1 MIRKYLLM
9 AMAAVCIP
17 AAITTAVS
25 AQLFQSPGVIGG
37 SLNSSEEERIFCG
50 VCSILAPHL
59 IPDGLRAD
67 YVSVHPRC
75 GTLPILEALQNFDR
89 FGIDK
94 RAKLATFF
102 QRPSSQRS
110 FASAGGHFLIH
121 YDTSGF
127 HAVDKTDSDSN
138 GIPDYVDFVAATFED
153 VWTKEIDELG
163 YITPPDDGDGVYD
176 VHIQQ
181 LGLQGVYGFAFPA
194 GGLTSSSYIQIDNN
208 FTDNVYQTR
217 GGAGVQVTAAHEFF
231 HAIQFAYYASFD
243 AAWWQELT
251 ATWMEDVVYDDVN
264 DYLQYQPFFFQS
276 PEVSL
281 DQFRPGDLQPF
292 AASVFGHFIWKMFGV
307 DSVKDT
313 WQSLASRTPLSYDI
327 SDIDVALPGG
337 FTSIMPRF
345 TVWNYLTGSRHI
357 SGYYEEG
364 SAYAEVN
371 SRVITAVS
379 GLSVSG
385 SDRIDHLSS
394 TYISID
400 TRNLSGGL
408 SVVFSLES
416 GSTYEVVMLLMRD
429 GTPEVVSLS
438 GDGVSLANVSS
449 YDEVVLIPV
458 STSTS
463 GSGFDIGYTV
473 LNSSSITTTS
483 DLVGDFD
490 SDGSVA
496 FADFLAFAVSF
507 GKGPGDSAHVRKHDM
522 NADGD
527 IGFGDFL
534 IFASHFGESR

>member
-1 MIRKYLLM
+1 MIRKFLLM
-9 AMAAVCIP
+9 MMYIP
-17 AAITTAVS
+17 VAIATAVS
-25 AQLFQSPGVIGG
+25 AQPFQSPDVVGG
-37 SLNSSEEERIFCG
+37 PLHSSEEERIFCG

-59 IPDGLRAD
+59 IPDDLRAD
-67 YVSVHPRC
+67 YASLSAHPRC
-75 GTLPILEALQNFDR
+75 GTLPILEALQNLDR
-89 FGIDK
+89 LGPDR
-94 RAKLATFF
+94 RAKLSTFF

-127 HAVDKTDSDSN
+127 HAVDTTDLDSN
-138 GIPDYVDFVAATFED
+138 GIPDYVDFVATTFED

-163 YITPPDDGDGVYD
+163 YLTPEDDGDGVYD
-176 VHIQQ
+176 VHLQQ
-181 LGLQGVYGFAFPA
+181 LGLQGVYGFAFPG

-217 GGAGVQVTAAHEFF
+217 GEAAVQVTAAHEFF
-231 HAIQFAYYASFD
+231 HAIQFAYYAPFD

-251 ATWMEDVVYDDVN
+251 ATWMEDVAYDDVN

-276 PEVSL
+276 PDISL
-281 DQFRPGDLQPF
+281 DHPGSFQPF
-292 AASVFGHFIWKMFGV
+292 AASVFGHFLWKIFGV

-313 WQSLASRTPLSYDI
+313 WQSLASRTPSSYDI
-327 SDIDVALPGG
+327 SDIDVTFPGG
-337 FTSIMPRF
+337 FAAVMPRF
-345 TVWNYLTGSRHI
+345 AVWNYLTGSRHV

-364 SAYAEVN
+364 SAYVEV
-371 SRVITAVS
+371 SPRVITPVS
-379 GLSVSG
+379 GVSVGG

-400 TRNLSGGL
+400 TRNLNGGL
-408 SVVFSLES
+408 SVAFSLES
-416 GSTYEVVMLLMRD
+416 GSTYEVVMMLMR
-429 GTPEVVSLS
+429 GGSPEVVSLS
-438 GDGVSLANVSS
+438 DDQVTLANVSQ

-483 DLVGDFD
+483 DLVGDFNA
-490 SDGSVA
+490 DGSVA
-496 FADFLAFAVSF
+496 FSDFLVFAASF
-507 GKGPGDSAHVRKHDM
+507 GKGPGDSAHVREHDL

-534 IFASHFGESR
+534 VFASHFGESR